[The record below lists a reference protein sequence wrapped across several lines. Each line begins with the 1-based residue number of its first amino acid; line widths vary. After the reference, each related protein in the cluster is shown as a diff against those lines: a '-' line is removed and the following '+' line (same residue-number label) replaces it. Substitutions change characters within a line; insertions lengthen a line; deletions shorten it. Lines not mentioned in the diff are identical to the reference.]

1 MQYMKYGL
9 DTSAGILGVCVR
21 VGADNVKVH
30 GNTVVGDEK
39 PHIEFFTGHHRG
51 RTLVE
56 SFINSSAEPETTMRF
71 TSRYGPLYG
80 FCGLTPRGEPR
91 KLRFPLGAW
100 LDGQA
105 RAMTLW
111 DSPTAVA
118 EDEILESVQGGNLV
132 RIGGK
137 LHYCCPCVFAFME
150 LEILA
155 IPPDRR
161 WICPRPGC
169 GTRFVREDLKDKYCS
184 AACKT
189 WARNQSK
196 LAWWN
201 RNKEERLAK
210 RKVARSKKRRKRGT
224 RKAR

>member
-1 MQYMKYGL
+1 MKYGL
-9 DTSAGILGVCVR
+9 DTSAGVLGVCVR
-21 VGADNVKVH
+21 VGADDVKID
-30 GNTVVGDEK
+30 GSSVVGQEK
-39 PHIEFFTGHHRG
+39 AQVEFFTGHSRG

-56 SFINSSAEPETTMRF
+56 SFINSSAEPETIMRF
-71 TSRYGPLYG
+71 TSRYGPIYG
-80 FCGLTPRGEPR
+80 FRGLTPRGQLR
-91 KLRFPLGAW
+91 GLRFPLGAW
-100 LDGQA
+100 RDAKA
-105 RAMTLW
+105 RAITIW
-111 DSPTAVA
+111 DSAAAIA
-118 EDEILESVQGGNLV
+118 EDELLESVQGGDLV
-132 RIGGK
+132 RIRRK

-169 GTRFVREDLKDKYCS
+169 GTRFVREDLKDRYCS
-184 AACKT
+184 SGCKN

-201 RNKEERLAK
+201 RNKEECLAK
-210 RKVARSKKRRKRGT
+210 RKVARSGKRRMHGT